1 MDKKK
6 TNFHLG
12 EDWWAVI
19 VAFLLILLAAL
30 GLLGENG
37 LSIPF

>member
-6 TNFHLG
+6 ALFHLG

-19 VAFLLILLAAL
+19 VAFLFILLAAL
-30 GLLGENG
+30 GLLGESG

>member
-1 MDKKK
+1 MDRKKAI
-6 TNFHLG
+6 FHLN